1 MSGFWTIQTLKICR
15 TSGPDLMSGRAL
27 PNMNW
32 TSNYFRPIME
42 KLNHATPLFPSLQT
56 FFYITTNPFFLRIS
70 FNFIFHVHRPNQR
83 KSETR
88 ILSSLK
94 SDIALHFF
102 HSSNQGWQFLGEFHS
117 SRNRGVEEYEIYSLG
132 SSGNFRGMS
141 YPKNTES
148 PQKLQKSFEKKF
160 KKKFQS

>member
-141 YPKNTES
+141 YPKNTEN
-148 PQKLQKSFEKKF
+148 PPTLQKSFEKKF
-160 KKKFQS
+160 QP